1 MCPVKTVKT
10 FLALKILKCKLLA
23 LLCKSIRRK
32 YCGLQTVGSF
42 DVIKEKKKKK
52 MSFTSL
58 TVKLLTN
65 ST

>member
-32 YCGLQTVGSF
+32 YCGLETVGSF
-42 DVIKEKKKKK
+42 DVIKEKKKKDEFYF
-52 MSFTSL
+52 SYGQI
-58 TVKLLTN
+58 TN
-65 ST
+65 E

>member
-32 YCGLQTVGSF
+32 YCGLETVGSF
-42 DVIKEKKKKK
+42 DVIKEKKKK